1 MKSVFAARVYNAG
14 VQIDVPTITNFI
26 LTKTYYSIVQVTY
39 MIYVKNVY
47 TFDWCLV
54 LLNM

>member
-26 LTKTYYSIVQVTY
+26 VTKTYYSIVQVTY